1 MHIDEIIHI
10 LTTEEKN
17 AKLLAMELA
26 NDKGREILESIFRSP
41 KNPSELAEELNIP
54 LPTVMFHIERFLE
67 IGMIRV
73 VETELSKKW
82 REIKYYGP
90 AKKAILIIPAQKRE
104 TMESITEAVK
114 TRISPLA
121 VAVSLLFTLGIGYL
135 VKRLLPIPLEQ
146 QGGMLL
152 SKAVEEVPQATNA
165 AYNIA
170 PPQALAAPAP
180 WWSDPIVLV
189 VSGAVVA
196 LLVIFLF
203 FKFKK
208 VK

>member
-1 MHIDEIIHI
+1 MKIEEVVHVM
-10 LTTEEKN
+10 TTDEKN

-41 KNPSELAEELNIP
+41 KNPSELAEELNMP

-67 IGMIRV
+67 IGMIQV

-114 TRISPLA
+114 TRITPLS
-121 VAVSLLFTLGIGYL
+121 VAASLLFTLGLGYAA
-135 VKRLLPIPLEQ
+135 KRLLPVPEEQ
-146 QGGMLL
+146 MGGLL
-152 SKAVEEVPQATNA
+152 KAA
-165 AYNIA
+165 APKSTYDVA
-170 PPQALAAPAP
+170 MRALAYSPPP
-180 WWSDPIVLV
+180 WWSDPIILVL
-189 VSGAVVA
+189 SGAIVA
-196 LLVIFLF
+196 LAITFLF
-203 FKFKK
+203 LRFKK
-208 VK
+208 IK